1 MKHIVH
7 YNSSGR
13 IESLIAVNG
22 PHEMNAGLTPKSGLL
37 AAEIEGLNIG
47 KAALDWEAIRK
58 VIKDQRVSAP
68 AAQITSGRK

>member
-1 MKHIVH
+1 MKNIVH
-7 YNSSGR
+7 YNRSGR

-47 KAALDWEAIRK
+47 KVASDWEAVRK
-58 VIKDQRVSAP
+58 VIKDQRVSTSVAH
-68 AAQITSGRK
+68 ITSAKK